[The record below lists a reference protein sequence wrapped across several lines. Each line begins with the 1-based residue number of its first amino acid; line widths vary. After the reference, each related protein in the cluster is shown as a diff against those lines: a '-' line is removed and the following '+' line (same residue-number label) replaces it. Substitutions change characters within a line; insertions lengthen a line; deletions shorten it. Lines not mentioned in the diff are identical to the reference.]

1 MDCPKCKQKGSKVL
15 QTSTISKG
23 AMVRRRR
30 QCYECKA
37 RWTTIEAESAA
48 AEHVVKQ
55 AHKIIRAYKK
65 LKQAMDDD
73 PA

>member
-1 MDCPKCKQKGSKVL
+1 M